1 MTSFFLSIVVLDGE
15 HATKLKRN
23 RLIKLVL
30 FPIVILSYKI
40 ICIPEKLL
48 SIMKVAF
55 PFSFF
60 GKITYENEIA
70 VSTKNIIAHT

>member
-30 FPIVILSYKI
+30 FPIVIPPIKLF
-40 ICIPEKLL
+40 IPEKLL
-48 SIMKVAF
+48 STMKVAF
-55 PFSFF
+55 LFLSPSSEKSHMKMKSLYQL
-60 GKITYENEIA
+60 KI
-70 VSTKNIIAHT
+70 

>member
-30 FPIVILSYKI
+30 FLLSSPPIKI

-48 SIMKVAF
+48 STMKVAF
-55 PFSFF
+55 LPSPSSEKSHMKMKSLYQL
-60 GKITYENEIA
+60 KI
-70 VSTKNIIAHT
+70 

>member
-30 FPIVILSYKI
+30 FPIVIPPIKI

-48 SIMKVAF
+48 STMKVAF
-55 PFSFF
+55 LFLSPSSEKSHMKMKSLYQL
-60 GKITYENEIA
+60 KI
-70 VSTKNIIAHT
+70 